1 MQKTRLRLMEPANHN
16 DMMYYF

>member
-1 MQKTRLRLMEPANHN
+1 MQKTRLHLMEPANHN